1 MLACA
6 SCIVGF
12 VCRETWPCDP
22 LVNCRL
28 LCVFGANSLLG
39 IARYRERCKE
49 LEGSCFNSM
58 GSIRH
63 DLFGVLYYTCAG
75 MVFFFIWSA
84 S

>member
-49 LEGSCFNSM
+49 VV
-58 GSIRH
+58 SILWVQS
-63 DLFGVLYYTCAG
+63 DTICLVYYTIP
-75 MVFFFIWSA
+75 VQVWFFYGHA
-84 S
+84 SS